1 MIINLSSQ
9 QNKKIVLNEKGKM
22 HFINLEQISYIC
34 SNDYLLTIHSVN
46 STDRITITGKLGEF
60 EVKLKEFGFAK
71 INRSC
76 IVNLTAINTYNLIH
90 QKIVIEN
97 IELKVSRNCAKQLK
111 ECLFALKQRTIHQ
124 AEVSINELIEL

>member
-1 MIINLSSQ
+1 MILSFNQ
-9 QNKKIVLNEKGKM
+9 KNKKIVLNEKGKM

-34 SNDYLLTIHSVN
+34 SNDYLLTIHLVN
-46 STDRITITGKLGEF
+46 NTDRITITGKLGEF
-60 EVKLKEFGFAK
+60 EVKLKELGFAK

-97 IELKVSRNCAKQLK
+97 VELKVSRNCAKQLR
-111 ECLFALKQRTIHQ
+111 EHLSVRKQTTIHQ
-124 AEVSINELIEL
+124 AKVSINELIVL